1 MLEEVSAHRGVLSK
15 SQMNYIPKTLNE
27 YLIQQVA
34 TLPMKEGLELD
45 VL

>member
-34 TLPMKEGLELD
+34 TLPIEGGLELD
-45 VL
+45 DL